1 MGLSWTHLPTLIW
14 DVINERSLGRLKYV
28 VFLSDDQQHTEIST
42 PKTMST
48 STITKVST
56 SLTPTVESR
65 FQCQFVSIPLD
76 FRCDGVTHCV
86 PDGTDEQDC
95 PEAPTISSPTS
106 VPSIEAS
113 AITNDGELRVEFKN
127 KKEAWKSKHNI
138 YILTVIDKFTQLKLS
153 ILDCGKS
160 KSVRE
165 AETVNFVVGTDEDI
179 DKVGV
184 KH

>member
-1 MGLSWTHLPTLIW
+1 MI
-14 DVINERSLGRLKYV
+14 
-28 VFLSDDQQHTEIST
+28 
-42 PKTMST
+42 
-48 STITKVST
+48 
-56 SLTPTVESR
+56 ESQ
-65 FQCQFVSIPLD
+65 FQCQYYSIPLK
-76 FRCDGVTHCV
+76 FRCDGITNCV
-86 PDGTDEQDC
+86 PDGFDEQDC
-95 PEAPTISSPTS
+95 PVAPAIPSPTS

-113 AITNDGELRVEFKN
+113 AITNDRELRVEFKN

-184 KH
+184 THSKDE